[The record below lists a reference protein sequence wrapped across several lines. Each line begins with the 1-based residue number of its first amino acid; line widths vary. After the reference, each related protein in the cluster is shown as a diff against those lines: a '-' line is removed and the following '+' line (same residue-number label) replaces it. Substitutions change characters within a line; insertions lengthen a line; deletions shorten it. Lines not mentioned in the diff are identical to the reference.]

1 LIWFIFYAYGDVA
14 MSAILTEWLDLNTKE
29 GELKK
34 QVKDLESALDAKALA
49 QYAKLFEAEVKSH

>member
-1 LIWFIFYAYGDVA
+1 